1 MIWGYRSA
9 LARRCVRWYRA
20 RGERGSSSKG
30 MRGGSGLSLP
40 SVPLCFSR
48 SAPFD
53 KTANITFSLNAD
65 DDNVSAALT
74 PAGGGGLQTVS
85 SPHHHRPPPPPP
97 PQPNANLLEICYK
110 DRIDPTDT
118 LQELTMAL
126 PCTWRGD
133 CWTPGAQ
140 GCAGLVKSPGPW
152 KPGTE

>member
-1 MIWGYRSA
+1 M
-9 LARRCVRWYRA
+9 
-20 RGERGSSSKG
+20 
-30 MRGGSGLSLP
+30 
-40 SVPLCFSR
+40 PLCFSR

-110 DRIDPTDT
+110 DRIQQFDDEEEDEEEGQGSGGSDGEDGAWQGGQ
-118 LQELTMAL
+118 LA
-126 PCTWRGD
+126 RGARLGQP
-133 CWTPGAQ
+133 PG
-140 GCAGLVKSPGPW
+140 VR
-152 KPGTE
+152 